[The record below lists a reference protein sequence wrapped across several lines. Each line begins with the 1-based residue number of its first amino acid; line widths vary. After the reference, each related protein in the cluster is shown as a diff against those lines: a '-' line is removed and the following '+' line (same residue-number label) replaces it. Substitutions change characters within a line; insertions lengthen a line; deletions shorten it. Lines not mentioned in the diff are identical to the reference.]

1 MFGLGMQE
9 LVIILGIAVLI
20 FGGKKIPELAKGIGR
35 GINEFKKGM
44 SFDGIRSTTEEFE
57 TVDNKRQM
65 GEGDPKE
72 VEIKKTSSKKTSS
85 KEASSKEASSKE
97 TSPKETSPE
106 EAS

>member
-44 SFDGIRSTTEEFE
+44 SFDGIRSTTGEFE
-57 TVDNKRQM
+57 TEDSKRQM
-65 GEGDPKE
+65 GEGDLKE
-72 VEIKKTSSKKTSS
+72 VEIKKTSSKETSS
-85 KEASSKEASSKE
+85 KETNPKETSSKE
-97 TSPKETSPE
+97 TNPKETS
-106 EAS
+106 

>member
-44 SFDGIRSTTEEFE
+44 SFDGIRSTTEEFD
-57 TVDNKRQM
+57 TVDSKRQM
-65 GEGDPKE
+65 GEGDLKE
-72 VEIKKTSSKKTSS
+72 AEIKKTSSKESSS
-85 KEASSKEASSKE
+85 KEISSKE
-97 TSPKETSPE
+97 TSPKKTSPE
-106 EAS
+106 ETS